1 MYSSKVRLQYIKISA
16 WLHMIEAQE
25 RHEKSPKKMT
35 STHARCGSS
44 GGTPYMNQ
52 VEMGCERI
60 TQYPIV
66 IVQWK
71 KEEAQRLKYPTP
83 CNTLWPLYRVWCF
96 KSPLRAPGVPAHHG
110 CPGGGP
116 GAGVGGV
123 IVIPGASQ
131 TMVLRCGWG
140 RRRGRCCN
148 SNISSWW
155 YDDTK

>member
-1 MYSSKVRLQYIKISA
+1 MNEVLMANWLVIYQVWGTVNVLPCRQLGKLGPNKRQKIG
-16 WLHMIEAQE
+16 WIWDLKE
-25 RHEKSPKKMT
+25 SPKSDYCTMEEGGSPKIKEAHEC
-35 STHARCGSS
+35 HAIHSR
-44 GGTPYMNQ
+44 
-52 VEMGCERI
+52 
-60 TQYPIV
+60 
-66 IVQWK
+66 
-71 KEEAQRLKYPTP
+71 
-83 CNTLWPLYRVWCF
+83 PLYRVWCF
-96 KSPLRAPGVPAHHG
+96 KSPLCAPGVPAHHG

-131 TMVLRCGWG
+131 TMVLLWRGWG